1 MLLYAYKE
9 LIMETAKRIKQR
21 REELGISA
29 EELARRIGKAKTTIY
44 RYELGYIEKMPTDVL
59 KAISEVLRTTPAYL
73 MGWSDDPNG
82 NSEPSNV
89 YPVDSIVPLDEL
101 GTVRAGYGG
110 CIDEIPTGKKV
121 DIPVSMLKG
130 RPSTDYFTLR
140 VRGNSMYPK
149 LIDGD
154 TILCLRCDSVDSGSL
169 AVILYNSDDATVKKV
184 NYVTGE
190 DWLELV
196 PANPEYETKRLSGY
210 ELEQCRIIGK
220 VVNLIREI

>member
-1 MLLYAYKE
+1 MKNILSE
-9 LIMETAKRIKQR
+9 RI
-21 REELGISA
+21 RE
-29 EELARRIGKAKTTIY
+29 RRIALGMSQDALAS
-44 RYELGYIEKMPTDVL
+44 RLGYTSRSSITKIEGGVISLTQPRIEDFA
-59 KAISEVLRTTPAYL
+59 KALMVTPAYL
-73 MGWSDDPNG
+73 MGWTDDPQSPG
-82 NSEPSNV
+82 NPENV
-89 YPVDSIVPLDEL
+89 YPVDRVISFNEL

-121 DIPVSMLKG
+121 DIPASMLKG

-140 VRGNSMYPK
+140 VTGNSMYPK

-169 AVILYNSDDATVKKV
+169 AVILYNGDDATVKKV

-190 DWLELV
+190 DWLELI

-210 ELEQCRIIGK
+210 ELE
-220 VVNLIREI
+220 

>member
-1 MLLYAYKE
+1 MKSKLSE
-9 LIMETAKRIKQR
+9 RIKER
-21 REELGISA
+21 RLALGLSQDILASRLCYASRSTIAKIEGGTIS
-29 EELARRIGKAKTTIY
+29 LTQPRIEDFAKILMVT
-44 RYELGYIEKMPTDVL
+44 PT
-59 KAISEVLRTTPAYL
+59 YL

-89 YPVDSIVPLDEL
+89 YPVDSIVTFDEL

-130 RPSTDYFTLR
+130 RPRTDYFTLR

-169 AVILYNSDDATVKKV
+169 AVILYDGQDATVKKV

-190 DWLELV
+190 DWLELI
-196 PANPEYETKRLSGY
+196 PANPEYETKRLSGF
-210 ELEQCRIIGK
+210 ELEQCRVIGK
-220 VVNLIREI
+220 VVNLIREL

>member
-1 MLLYAYKE
+1 MNMGDIIRKL
-9 LIMETAKRIKQR
+9 RIEKGVTQ
-21 REELGISA
+21 EELGKVIGVQKSA
-29 EELARRIGKAKTTIY
+29 IRKYESGMVENLKKSSIQALANYFGVT
-44 RYELGYIEKMPTDVL
+44 PT
-59 KAISEVLRTTPAYL
+59 YL
-73 MGWSDDPNG
+73 MGWSDDPHG

-89 YPVDSIVPLDEL
+89 YPVEGIIAFDEL

-110 CIDEIPTGKKV
+110 CLDEIPTGKKV
-121 DIPVSMLKG
+121 DIPASMLKG

-140 VRGNSMYPK
+140 VTGNSMYPK

-220 VVNLIREI
+220 VVNLIREL

>member
-1 MLLYAYKE
+1 MNMGDIIRKL
-9 LIMETAKRIKQR
+9 RIEKGVTQ
-21 REELGISA
+21 EELGKVIGVQKSA
-29 EELARRIGKAKTTIY
+29 IRKYESGAVENLKKSSIQALANYFGVT
-44 RYELGYIEKMPTDVL
+44 PT
-59 KAISEVLRTTPAYL
+59 YL

-89 YPVDSIVPLDEL
+89 YPVDRIVTFDEL
-101 GTVRAGYGG
+101 GTVRAGFGG
-110 CIDEIPTGKKV
+110 CIDEIPTGKKI

-154 TILCLRCDSVDSGSL
+154 TILCLRCNSVDSGSL
-169 AVILYNSDDATVKKV
+169 AVVLYNGDDATVKKV
-184 NYVTGE
+184 NYITGE

-220 VVNLIREI
+220 VVNLIREL

>member
-1 MLLYAYKE
+1 MNMGDIIRKL
-9 LIMETAKRIKQR
+9 RIEKGITQ
-21 REELGISA
+21 EELGKVIGVQKSA
-29 EELARRIGKAKTTIY
+29 IRK
-44 RYELGYIEKMPTDVL
+44 YESGAVENIKRSSIQIMAEYFGV
-59 KAISEVLRTTPAYL
+59 SPAYL

-89 YPVDSIVPLDEL
+89 YPVDSIVTFDEL

-130 RPSTDYFTLR
+130 RPSTDFFTLH

-169 AVILYNSDDATVKKV
+169 AVVLYNGDDATVKKV

-220 VVNLIREI
+220 VVKLIREL

>member
-1 MLLYAYKE
+1 MNMGEIIRKL
-9 LIMETAKRIKQR
+9 RIEKGVTQ
-21 REELGISA
+21 EELGKVIGVQKSA
-29 EELARRIGKAKTTIY
+29 IRKYESGMVENLKKSSIQALANYFGVT
-44 RYELGYIEKMPTDVL
+44 PT
-59 KAISEVLRTTPAYL
+59 YL

-89 YPVDSIVPLDEL
+89 YPVDSIVTFDEL

-130 RPSTDYFTLR
+130 RPRTDYFTLR

-169 AVILYNSDDATVKKV
+169 AVILYDGQDATVKKV

-190 DWLELV
+190 DWLELI
-196 PANPEYETKRLSGY
+196 PANPEYETKRLSGF
-210 ELEQCRIIGK
+210 ELEQCRVIGK
-220 VVNLIREI
+220 VVNLIREL

>member
-1 MLLYAYKE
+1 MNMGDIIRKL
-9 LIMETAKRIKQR
+9 RIEKGVTQ
-21 REELGISA
+21 EELGKVIGVQKSA
-29 EELARRIGKAKTTIY
+29 IRKYESGAVENLKKSSIQALANYFGVT
-44 RYELGYIEKMPTDVL
+44 PT
-59 KAISEVLRTTPAYL
+59 YL

-89 YPVDSIVPLDEL
+89 YSVDRIVTFDEL
-101 GTVRAGYGG
+101 GTVRAGFGG

-130 RPSTDYFTLR
+130 RPRTDYFTLR

-154 TILCLRCDSVDSGSL
+154 TILCLRCNSVDSGSL
-169 AVILYNSDDATVKKV
+169 AVILYNGDDATVKKV
-184 NYVTGE
+184 NYIAGE

-220 VVNLIREI
+220 VVNLIREL